1 MDAVTDKATGLAD
14 DLEATI
20 TAGASD
26 IVKREDKDLN
36 ELTNKLELGS
46 LTAEQHFSGLTDKL
60 DITQLTSD
68 ITKRQDETIEDDV
81 PAGDITGQLLG
92 QEDLLSTVN
101 SLLTDV
107 TSTTTTLESTLTSL
121 IHNLEGADVEGV
133 LTDVEGLVDALLA
146 KVQDVSD
153 DADLGLDLSAF
164 QPTLNTL
171 SDKIG
176 GLVGEVQS
184 LLDVGVVSDL
194 TGEITG
200 VLADALRLVDNLLS
214 LDGLVG
220 SS

>member
-1 MDAVTDKATGLAD
+1 MDAVTDKATDLAD

-26 IVKREDKDLN
+26 IVKREDKVLN

-46 LTAEQHFSGLTDKL
+46 LTAEPDFSGLTDKL
-60 DITQLTSD
+60 DIT
-68 ITKRQDETIEDDV
+68 KRQEETIEGDV
-81 PAGDITGQLLG
+81 PAGNITGQLLG

-133 LTDVEGLVDALLA
+133 LTDVEGPVDALLA

-153 DADLGLDLSAF
+153 DADLGLDLSAL

-184 LLDVGVVSDL
+184 LLDIGVVSDL